1 MGKKF
6 KITVDGETFEV
17 EVEEIK
23 SKQTITKINK
33 VSEGLVS
40 SVEREPEVKE
50 TKKETASTKNV
61 MSKPTSSTVANQTK
75 TSKGVVTAPLP
86 GEILSIN
93 VKKGNSV
100 KKGDQLLV
108 IEAMKMENEVFAST
122 GGTIKEI
129 FVKPGDYVET
139 GQKLIEIGE

>member
-33 VSEGLVS
+33 VSEELVS

>member
-1 MGKKF
+1 MGRKF

-23 SKQTITKINK
+23 SKQSITKINK
-33 VSEGLVS
+33 VSEELIRS
-40 SVEREPEVKE
+40 AEREPEVKE
-50 TKKETASTKNV
+50 TKNV
-61 MSKPTSSTVANQTK
+61 MSKPTSSAVANPTK

-93 VKKGNSV
+93 VKEGDSV

-108 IEAMKMENEVFAST
+108 IEAMKMENEVFAPA

>member
-33 VSEGLVS
+33 VSS
-40 SVEREPEVKE
+40 AEREPEVKE
-50 TKKETASTKNV
+50 TKNV
-61 MSKPTSSTVANQTK
+61 MSKPTSSAVANPTK

-93 VKKGNSV
+93 VKEGDSV

-108 IEAMKMENEVFAST
+108 IEAMKMENEVFAPA

>member
-33 VSEGLVS
+33 VSEELVS

-50 TKKETASTKNV
+50 TKKETTSNKNV